1 MGQTILRFF
10 DKDDNR
16 RRPAYDGSSGD
27 REGRPEVPM
36 RALSI
41 TQEWRVENACVG
53 IYSVLRSSNQYRY
66 LQKKIVA
73 LPSNFLFILHSL
85 LVSDSRDSLN
95 FVDDEATAPSY
106 FTYFFISFLGV
117 M

>member
-10 DKDDNR
+10 DKDDNG
-16 RRPAYDGSSGD
+16 RRPAYDSSGD

-53 IYSVLRSSNQYRY
+53 IYSVLRSSNQYY
-66 LQKKIVA
+66 LQKKIVS
-73 LPSNFLFILHSL
+73 LPSNFLFVRHSSL
-85 LVSDSRDSLN
+85 FVFVSQNSLN
-95 FVDDEATAPSY
+95 FLFDEARAPSD
-106 FTYFFISFLGV
+106 FTYF
-117 M
+117 

>member
-10 DKDDNR
+10 DKDDNG
-16 RRPAYDGSSGD
+16 RRPAYDSSGD

-66 LQKKIVA
+66 LQKKIVS

-85 LVSDSRDSLN
+85 FVSVSRDSLN
-95 FVDDEATAPSY
+95 FVYDEATAPSY
-106 FTYFFISFLGV
+106 FTYFFIC
-117 M
+117 